1 MTRTAAQTRPLW
13 LWAEFAVLFAAVPVA
28 MTVFFGLYP
37 LFPVLFAF
45 TVLAMGL
52 LAITP
57 GGERGEGEFF
67 RGPVLGQWR
76 LILGF
81 FLISVILTF
90 ALALILV
97 PDRILGLPRYR
108 PELWFRIMLLY
119 PILSAL
125 PQEIIYRV
133 LFFRR
138 YGHLFPSPQV
148 ALFVNAL
155 AFGMAH
161 LFYQNSVAIG
171 LTLLAGLVLAWAYQ
185 RHRSLMLVTVMH
197 AIAGLTMFASG
208 LGIYFYHGAIG
219 QTP

>member
-1 MTRTAAQTRPLW
+1 MTRTAVQIRPLW
-13 LWAEFAVLFAAVPVA
+13 LWAEFAVLFAGVPVA

-52 LAITP
+52 LAVTP
-57 GGERGEGEFF
+57 GGQKGEFF
-67 RGPVLGQWR
+67 RGPVLSQWR

-81 FLISVILTF
+81 TLLSAILTF
-90 ALALILV
+90 TLALILV

-108 PELWFRIMLLY
+108 PEFWFRIMLLY

-148 ALFVNAL
+148 ALCVNAL
-155 AFGMAH
+155 AFSMAH
-161 LFYQNSVAIG
+161 SFYQNPVAIG
-171 LTLLAGLVLAWAYQ
+171 LTLLSGLVFAWAYQ
-185 RHRSLMLVTVMH
+185 RHRSLMLCTVMH
-197 AIAGLTMFASG
+197 AIAGLIMFASG
-208 LGIYFYHGAIG
+208 LGVYFYHGAIG